1 MNKISIL
8 SFSSLLMAGLLNA
21 QEFKTS
27 DFFEREKSPTIP
39 EIKSKVAELKTS
51 LSSAELTEAQKAA
64 FSALEK
70 SLEVVVTPA
79 KYKVAYS
86 QGPAF
91 REAALAKQIAL
102 HEEND
107 LPHAL
112 SYLYE
117 NWDNISQVCGAVSY
131 NDPDVDIEFDD
142 VVQLVSEEPTY
153 VWNSIK
159 ENAND
164 PSVAYILYTV
174 LDLKVIKDDSG
185 ELKDCKYPYSYS
197 LVAKELNPEGKVK
210 FLDETAF
217 DLEQLIKFRGQ
228 N

>member
-1 MNKISIL
+1 MKKLLAL
-8 SFSSLLMAGLLNA
+8 SLSSVVFAGFLNA

-27 DFFEREKSPTIP
+27 DFFDRKESPSIP
-39 EIKSKVAELKTS
+39 DIKSKVAELKTS
-51 LSSAELTEAQKAA
+51 LSSAELSEAQKAA
-64 FSALEK
+64 LSAVEK

-79 KYKVAYS
+79 KYKVTFS
-86 QGPAF
+86 RGPSF
-91 REAALAKQIAL
+91 REAAIAKQIAL
-102 HEEND
+102 HDEND

-159 ENAND
+159 ESGATR
-164 PSVAYILYTV
+164 SVAYILYTV
-174 LDLKVIKDDSG
+174 LDLKVVKDDSG
-185 ELKDCKYPYSYS
+185 EFKDCQYPYSYS
-197 LVAKELNPEGKVK
+197 LVAKDLTSEGEIN
-210 FLDETAF
+210 FLDENVF
-217 DLEQLIKFRGQ
+217 DLENLIKFR
-228 N
+228 